1 MAEKMDEK
9 TLERLVALG
18 LKAEKRIE
26 KEKAYNVRY
35 SMKLVILREKAAKA
49 GIAVTEAEI
58 DARLKKEG
66 K

>member
-9 TLERLVALG
+9 EMERLVALG
-18 LKAEKRIE
+18 LKADKRIA

-35 SMKLVILREKAAKA
+35 TMRLVILREKAAKA
-49 GIAVTEAEI
+49 GITVSEEEI